1 MGTREFEIDQGAV
14 LKIEALE
21 GDSVQVRSGEIWVT
35 QHGDSRDYLLKAG
48 DSMDLSGKGAALAM
62 ACKATLLDLHR
73 EDPRSAREQ
82 IVQEAKR
89 AQAQTMRALF
99 RKIFG

>member
-14 LKIEALE
+14 LKIEAFE
-21 GDSVQVRSGEIWVT
+21 GGSVQVRSGEVWVT

-48 DSMDLSGKGAALAM
+48 DSLALSGEGMALAM
-62 ACKATLLDLHR
+62 ACKPTLLDLYR
-73 EDPRSAREQ
+73 EGPLSVREQ

-89 AQAQTMRALF
+89 AQARAMRALF
-99 RKIFG
+99 RKIFT